1 MQSGWTAFAAS
12 WEYLCCCAGTA
23 KRSLAREARP
33 KDTATSHGLTERDR
47 RRARDCCKSIGM
59 TKTAEDLRYP
69 IGRFRAVMPVT
80 SELRSAS
87 IDAIAGLPDRLR
99 AAVANLDD
107 TQLDTPYRPE
117 GWTIRQV
124 VHHVA
129 DSHMN
134 ALIRIKL
141 ALTEDTP
148 TIKPYDEKAWA
159 FLADMHLPIAVSLG
173 IIDGVHA
180 RWTAVCRAMTAEEF
194 ERAFVHPEV
203 GAQLTLDWQLQN
215 YAWHS
220 HHHLAHITEL
230 RRAKGW

>member
-1 MQSGWTAFAAS
+1 
-12 WEYLCCCAGTA
+12 
-23 KRSLAREARP
+23 
-33 KDTATSHGLTERDR
+33 
-47 RRARDCCKSIGM
+47 M

-99 AAVANLDD
+99 AAVADLDD

-134 ALIRIKL
+134 ALIRVKL

-159 FLADMHLPIAVSLG
+159 FLADMQMPVAVSLA
-173 IIDGVHA
+173 ILEGVHA
-180 RWTAVCRAMTAEEF
+180 RLE
-194 ERAFVHPEV
+194 
-203 GAQLTLDWQLQN
+203 
-215 YAWHS
+215 
-220 HHHLAHITEL
+220 
-230 RRAKGW
+230 